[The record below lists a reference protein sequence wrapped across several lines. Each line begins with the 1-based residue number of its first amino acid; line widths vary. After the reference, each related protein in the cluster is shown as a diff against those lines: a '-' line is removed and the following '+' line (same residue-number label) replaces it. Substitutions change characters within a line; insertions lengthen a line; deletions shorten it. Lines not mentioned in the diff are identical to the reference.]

1 MTQSLSPSSLSSGE
15 RAAIGWECE
24 RLIHHYSMLND
35 AGDFAAMVELI
46 TEDGAFARPS
56 DAANLVRGR
65 DAILAMYTGRP
76 ARFSRHMITS
86 VVITVEDEN
95 NASGVSYLALHTASE
110 TTGPPPYK
118 ADTAYLI
125 GAFHDR
131 FARVD
136 GQWKF
141 TERRGSLSLKVG
153 G

>member
-1 MTQSLSPSSLSSGE
+1 MTTTLSTVE

-35 AGDFAAMVELI
+35 AGDFTAMVELI

-56 DAANLVRGR
+56 DSANLVRGR
-65 DAILAMYTGRP
+65 DAILALYTGRP

-86 VVITVEDEN
+86 VVITVEDED
-95 NASGVSYLALHTASE
+95 NASGVSYLALHTASDAQ
-110 TTGPPPYK
+110 GPLPHK
-118 ADTAYLI
+118 ADPAYLI

-131 FARVD
+131 FARI
-136 GQWKF
+136 GGEWKF